1 MKIQSVQNS
10 NIMNYKNNIFNRNT
24 TQNPTF
30 QGTVNGHY
38 YKDEIVRLAQVY
50 QYKSN
55 WADELRNGKGSIGH
69 AIKNWHNEFNDKMG
83 IGRTII
89 AITSLGLSEICM
101 DIISGAG
108 AIVNNSN
115 IENKISEIKNC
126 IDDLQYNL

>member
-38 YKDEIVRLAQVY
+38 YKDEIVRLIKVY
-50 QYKSN
+50 QYKLI
-55 WADELRNGKGSIGH
+55 WDDVIENGKGNKSD
-69 AIKNWHNEFNDKMG
+69 AFNDKMG